1 MLLRNLVFVLFI
13 GLSACIGHHQKK
25 HSMTVFDLEGHRGC
39 RGLMPENTIPAMI
52 MAINEGVTTLEM
64 DAVISRDKKVVVS
77 HDPFFNHEISTKPDG
92 SPVKEEEELG
102 LNLYRMD
109 YEEIKKFDVGSRP
122 HPRFPKQQ
130 KMVVHKPLLSD
141 LIDSVELYCRSHH
154 LKAPDYNIETKSQA
168 TTDGLFHPGPEEF
181 VDLLVSVIL
190 AKNIRDR
197 VIIQSFDFRT
207 LNYLHRKYPVFRT
220 AMLIEADD
228 PRTFEEQLKQL
239 EFVPTIYSPESSL
252 VNDVLVKKC
261 HAEKM
266 LIIPWTVNEVEKMK
280 ELKQLGVDG
289 LISDY
294 PNLYRQLK

>member
-1 MLLRNLVFVLFI
+1 MFPRNVVFVVFM

-25 HSMTVFDLEGHRGC
+25 QSMRVFDLEGHRGC

-52 MAINEGVTTLEM
+52 RAINEGVTTLEM

-92 SPVKEEEELG
+92 SLVKEEEELRF
-102 LNLYRMD
+102 NLYRMD
-109 YEEIKKFDVGSRP
+109 YAEIKKFDVGSRP
-122 HPRFPKQQ
+122 HPRFPKQE
-130 KMVVHKPLLSD
+130 KMVVYKPLLSE
-141 LIDSVELYCRSHH
+141 LIDSVELYCKSHH
-154 LKAPDYNIETKSQA
+154 LRPPDYNIETKSQA

-181 VDLLVSVIL
+181 VDLLVSLIL
-190 AKNIRDR
+190 TKNIRER

-228 PRTFEEQLKQL
+228 PRTFEEQLKQV

-252 VNDVLVKKC
+252 VNDALIKKC
-261 HAEKM
+261 HAQKM

-294 PNLYRQLK
+294 PNFYRELK